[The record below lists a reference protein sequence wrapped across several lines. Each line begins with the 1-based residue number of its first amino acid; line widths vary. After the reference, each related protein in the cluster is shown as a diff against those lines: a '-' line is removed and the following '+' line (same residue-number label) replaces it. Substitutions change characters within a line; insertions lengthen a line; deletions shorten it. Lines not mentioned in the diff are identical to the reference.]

1 MGLVVSMTTSV
12 FATNLLWVLLLANW
26 VVEWNWKEKFSQ
38 FRQYHLLH
46 AFLVMAAVHIVW
58 LLGTSNLSY
67 GLFDL
72 QKKLPLLAI
81 PLVVLTSKPLGRK
94 ELFPVAAAY
103 CLTVITVSFVALGRY
118 LRTSFYFSATY
129 RSSSYRFLFFILVK
143 RWLVVFIILYAMFR
157 HRRPWLY
164 AVGIAVILWFLL
176 FLMLIHSYTAYIILV
191 VTSVVLLIAYGRR
204 MPRRLRRTATA
215 ALTVILLSAGA
226 LAAYYLHDY
235 YRLRTLSA
243 GPLPATTANGNPYL
257 HRHDGLIENGNYVHL
272 YVCEKEL
279 RQEWSKVSDYPFD
292 SVTPTGYTVYPALLR
307 YLGAMGY
314 TKDSLGMTHLG
325 PTDIAAIEKGIANPV
340 YLHAGPRKLFYVLFY
355 EFENFRCYR
364 SVSNFSVLQRLE
376 LWRNAWQV
384 FLRHPLFGV
393 GTGDVADQC
402 RLQMEATHSPLADS
416 GMHTH
421 CQYLNFLLAFGL
433 VGFLLILLSFVRAIR
448 LERLC
453 RSVLF
458 TALLCIVLISFIS
471 EDTLETLAGITFVA
485 LGLSILKPCN
495 NPCTN
500 TIP

>member
-46 AFLVMAAVHIVW
+46 AFLVMASVHLVW

-118 LRTSFYFSATY
+118 LTIPDLPYRNLVPHISHIRFS
-129 RSSSYRFLFFILVK
+129 LNVC
-143 RWLVVFIILYAMFR
+143 LVVFIILYAMFR

-164 AVGIAVILWFLL
+164 AVGIAVILWFLF

-235 YRLRTLSA
+235 YRLRPLSA
-243 GPLPATTANGNPYL
+243 GQLPATTANGNPYL

-307 YLGAMGY
+307 YLGAMG
-314 TKDSLGMTHLG
+314 
-325 PTDIAAIEKGIANPV
+325 
-340 YLHAGPRKLFYVLFY
+340 
-355 EFENFRCYR
+355 
-364 SVSNFSVLQRLE
+364 
-376 LWRNAWQV
+376 
-384 FLRHPLFGV
+384 
-393 GTGDVADQC
+393 
-402 RLQMEATHSPLADS
+402 
-416 GMHTH
+416 
-421 CQYLNFLLAFGL
+421 
-433 VGFLLILLSFVRAIR
+433 
-448 LERLC
+448 
-453 RSVLF
+453 
-458 TALLCIVLISFIS
+458 
-471 EDTLETLAGITFVA
+471 
-485 LGLSILKPCN
+485 
-495 NPCTN
+495 
-500 TIP
+500 